1 MAGFQN
7 ELLRA
12 KNAGLASNFVEA
24 HLMYD
29 EKKLSRRKYSFLRT
43 FFLNIN
49 GKLPFYALCGP
60 EGSLKF

>member
-1 MAGFQN
+1 MAGVQN

-12 KNAGLASNFVEA
+12 KNAGLASNFVEP

-43 FFLNIN
+43 LNIN